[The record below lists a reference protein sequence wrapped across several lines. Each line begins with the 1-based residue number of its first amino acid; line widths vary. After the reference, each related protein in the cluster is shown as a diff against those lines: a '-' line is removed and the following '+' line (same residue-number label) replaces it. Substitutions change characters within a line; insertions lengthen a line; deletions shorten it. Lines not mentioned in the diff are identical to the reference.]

1 MSATAP
7 QALPSP
13 DVGNDS
19 QTIAVVDD
27 FADAEAIVRKL
38 ADANFPVE
46 HTRIVGDNL
55 QLVQRVTGS
64 LTFWGAVGRG
74 AAGGALTGL
83 LIGWIFGLANILVP
97 VVSGLLLALYGV
109 IFGAVVGGLT
119 GALWFS
125 LAGRSRIFLTVSAL
139 TPGRCEILAD
149 RAWAPEALAILNNER
164 TVIGETPSG
173 G

>member
-7 QALPSP
+7 HAPPAP

-19 QTIAVVDD
+19 KTIAVVDD
-27 FADAEAIVRKL
+27 FAAAEAIIRTL
-38 ADANFPVE
+38 ADADFPVE

-55 QLVQRVTGS
+55 QLVQHITGR

-74 AAGGALTGL
+74 GAGGALTGL
-83 LIGWIFGLANILVP
+83 LIGWIFGLANILIP

-109 IFGAVVGGLT
+109 IFGAIVGALT

-139 TPGRCEILAD
+139 TPGRYEILAD
-149 RAWAPEALAILNNER
+149 RARATEALAILNNER
-164 TVIGETPSG
+164 TVNDETQPG

>member
-1 MSATAP
+1 VP
-7 QALPSP
+7 PSP

-27 FADAEAIVRKL
+27 FADAEAIIGKL

-46 HTRIVGDNL
+46 HTRIVGADL
-55 QLVQRVTGS
+55 RLVQHVTRS
-64 LTFWGAVGRG
+64 LTFWDAVARG
-74 AAGGALTGL
+74 ATGGAITGL
-83 LIGWIFGLANILVP
+83 FIGWIFGLANFLVP

-109 IFGAVVGGLT
+109 IFGALVGALT

-125 LAGRSRIFLTVSAL
+125 LTGRSRVFLTVSAL
-139 TPGRCEILAD
+139 TPGRYEILVD
-149 RAWAPEALAILNNER
+149 RAWAPEALAILNPER
-164 TVIGETPSG
+164 SVNGETPSG

>member
-7 QALPSP
+7 HAPPAPES
-13 DVGNDS
+13 GKDS
-19 QTIAVVDD
+19 KTIAVVDD
-27 FADAEAIVRKL
+27 FADAEGIIRKL

-55 QLVQRVTGS
+55 QLVQHIIGR

-83 LIGWIFGLANILVP
+83 LIGWIFGVANILIP
-97 VVSGLLLALYGV
+97 VVSGLLLGLYGV
-109 IFGAVVGGLT
+109 MFGAIVGALT

-125 LAGRSRIFLTVSAL
+125 LAGRTRIFLTVSAL
-139 TPGRCEILAD
+139 APGRYEILAD
-149 RAWAPEALAILNNER
+149 RDWAPEALAILNKKR
-164 TVIGETPSG
+164 TMNGETPSG